1 MPDSFYQALFIFV
14 PVAVLLFLGKHYLR
28 PNIRKRVQKEIET
41 RLFAESPT
49 FVTETLTLTK
59 DIGGFYKFRVEGI
72 VAGLTNGS
80 VEIRI
85 VEGTHSGTTF
95 LSWNYQTPADLD
107 LKAEYA
113 QLYATPPAQ

>member
-1 MPDSFYQALFIFV
+1 MPNSFYQALILFV
-14 PVAVLLFLGKHYLR
+14 PIAVLLLLGKKYFR
-28 PNIRKRVQKEIET
+28 PNIRNRVKKEIET

-49 FVTETLTLTK
+49 FVTETMTLQK
-59 DIGGFYKFRVEGI
+59 DTGGFYTFRVEGL

-85 VEGTHSGTTF
+85 VEGTHSGQAF
-95 LSWNYQTPADLD
+95 LTWNYQTPADLD

-113 QLYATPPAQ
+113 QLYAQPPG